1 MAPSPDPES
10 RTSSASEQLA
20 RARSVFRAAHYDDA
34 DVLLRDFIA
43 RNPGDPRVE
52 DATFLRMVGCV
63 RRRDPDGAAEMARRY
78 LGQFPDGLRRREA
91 EQVLQAP
98 R

>member
-1 MAPSPDPES
+1 M
-10 RTSSASEQLA
+10 
-20 RARSVFRAAHYDDA
+20 SVFRGGRYDDA
-34 DVLLRDFIA
+34 DALLREFIV
-43 RNPGDPRVE
+43 RNPADPRVE
-52 DATFLRMVGCV
+52 DATFLRMVGRV
-63 RRRDPDGAAEMARRY
+63 RRRDPEGAVEMARRY